1 LSDADVVEDLYSW
14 ISRWA
19 GDIMNLETVRKSIV
33 MASTLLQEF
42 NYFCKFYA
50 DTVVKLV
57 RPAEGKSIFEQSSAF
72 ILYQWEA
79 TVEHMRLALCLA
91 LSANY
96 NSAFTLLRN
105 SLELLIKGAFYEC
118 LAHKNYREGVWKLSV
133 EDDASKLREE
143 LLKKLLDDPDEEQ
156 KLEEN
161 SVRIFDLISGLL
173 YDYYPNFRKAV
184 VPQLI
189 WWNLFHPLEKAD
201 RELNALYTK
210 LSLDVHEHPDKTTV
224 GRIIIQG
231 GEPFESPQPLRE
243 SLDEFIQLLNRV
255 MDIGTV
261 LTLNVL
267 RTKRDSNE
275 VRIIVSQLI
284 SEHDLTELPSYPLT
298 RRAVS
303 AIIGT

>member
-57 RPAEGKSIFEQSSAF
+57 RPTEGKSIFEQSSAF

-161 SVRIFDLISGLL
+161 SVGIFDLISGLYMTITQTFEKQSFPSL
-173 YDYYPNFRKAV
+173 SGGNFFTPWRR
-184 VPQLI
+184 PI
-189 WWNLFHPLEKAD
+189 GSSTP
-201 RELNALYTK
+201 
-210 LSLDVHEHPDKTTV
+210 
-224 GRIIIQG
+224 
-231 GEPFESPQPLRE
+231 
-243 SLDEFIQLLNRV
+243 FIQ
-255 MDIGTV
+255 
-261 LTLNVL
+261 
-267 RTKRDSNE
+267 
-275 VRIIVSQLI
+275 
-284 SEHDLTELPSYPLT
+284 SYL
-298 RRAVS
+298 
-303 AIIGT
+303 